1 MTTIHLRAQ
10 YAVGQGFFHAGELRD
25 DDNVLLRYVV
35 DCGATVETFKEL
47 FGSVSRYRHT
57 LSDNDQLDVLF
68 ITHAHF
74 DHLSGVA
81 ALVNGLKVETVV
93 LPLINVVERLYAF
106 AHAHAT
112 NAGATGSDGGFF
124 EAFIADPIAAV
135 AELGPRRILLVEGG
149 SDGGAPFSKGPDD
162 DDRRPEGLPEGD
174 NDTPFRTKLIGHGKV
189 HSSDAGAMVNGAQVL
204 IIPQT
209 LALMPSAAT
218 HLWLLAPYVDP
229 AIAALRPTFIAA
241 LAQQTG
247 FKEPALEQHLK
258 DPKFVLALL
267 TTERA
272 KLVSAYNAVTKDL
285 NITSLCVY
293 SGPSPDSPMTGT
305 YRSKFGSWS
314 VGAYEEQKVAWLG
327 TGDAALSDNVR
338 YMNFSNH
345 YGQLLH
351 EVLTLALPHH
361 GSAVGFHPK
370 LTTDFNPHFY
380 VAAASLKY
388 GTHPGTEVIQA
399 VASLG
404 KFLSVVNANLA
415 SEIFEE
421 IALS

>member
-1 MTTIHLRAQ
+1 MHIRTQ
-10 YAVGQGFFHAGELRD
+10 YAVGQGFFHAGELREEE
-25 DDNVLLRYVV
+25 NVHLRYVV
-35 DCGATVETFKEL
+35 DCGATVDTFNEL
-47 FGSVSRYRHT
+47 FGCIRRFRHT
-57 LSDNDQLDVLF
+57 LSEEDQLDVLF

-93 LPLINVVERLYAF
+93 LPLINVVDRLYAF

-162 DDRRPEGLPEGD
+162 GDRGPEGLPDGD
-174 NDTPFRTKLIGHGKV
+174 NEPPFRTKLIGRGKV
-189 HSSDAGAMVNGAQVL
+189 RSSDAGAMVNGAQVL

-229 AIAALRPTFIAA
+229 AIAALRSTFIAA
-241 LAQQTG
+241 LARQKG
-247 FKEPALEQHLK
+247 IKEPALEQHLK
-258 DPKFVLALL
+258 DPNFVLALL

-272 KLVSAYNAVTKDL
+272 KLVAAYSSVTKDL

-293 SGPSPDSPMTGT
+293 SGPSPDSPMNGR
-305 YRSKFGSWS
+305 YRSQFGSWPVS
-314 VGAYEEQKVAWLG
+314 GYEEQKVAWLG

-338 YMNFSNH
+338 YTNFSSH
-345 YGQLLH
+345 YGRLLH
-351 EVLTLALPHH
+351 EVLTLTLPHH

-370 LTTDFNPHFY
+370 LTTDINPHFY

-399 VASLG
+399 VASSG
-404 KFLSVVNANLA
+404 RFLSVVNANLA
-415 SEIFEE
+415 SEIVEK